1 MPSSWLYDALLEHLT
16 ASPSQLVLTASP
28 RPPYFTLTS
37 NSPLGSTAISFSK
50 SQLETFQVAE
60 PVSHMYNFNLIRHAI
75 KAMAGAYK
83 VSIRGDGVGVLS
95 LQFMIA
101 GEGGGEAL
109 GIGGGQAPSF
119 VEFKYMPLG
128 SEAGTEDEGGEDT

>member
-1 MPSSWLYDALLEHLT
+1 
-16 ASPSQLVLTASP
+16 
-28 RPPYFTLTS
+28 
-37 NSPLGSTAISFSK
+37 
-50 SQLETFQVAE
+50 
-60 PVSHMYNFNLIRHAI
+60 MYNFNLIRHAV

-119 VEFKYMPLG
+119 VEFKFMPQG
-128 SEAGTEDEGGEDT
+128 SEVGTEDEGGEDT